1 MEKHVFK
8 LSESGEFSGNGFK
21 YDCKCV
27 SKLKAAELINLGWA
41 ESLSS
46 LIESK
51 EESPELSLK
60 QKIESLGGKVDGR
73 SSIET
78 LEKQLKELENEHFDE
93 G

>member
-1 MEKHVFK
+1 MERHVFK
-8 LSESGEFSGNGFK
+8 LSENGEFSGDGFK

-27 SKLKAAELINLGWA
+27 SKLKAAELINLGWS

-46 LIESK
+46 LIDTK
-51 EESPELSLK
+51 EENSKLSLQ
-60 QKIESLGGKVDGR
+60 QKIESLGGKADGR

-78 LEKQLKELENEHFDE
+78 LEKQLKELEDEHFNE